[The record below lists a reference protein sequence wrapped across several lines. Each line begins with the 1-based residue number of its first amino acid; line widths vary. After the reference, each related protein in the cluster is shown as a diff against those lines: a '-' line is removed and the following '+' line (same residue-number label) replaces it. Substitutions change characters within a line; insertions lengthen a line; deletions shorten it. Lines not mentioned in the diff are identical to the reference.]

1 MKLFVGQIP
10 KTMEE
15 DAIRP
20 VMEEFGVVKD
30 IKVIRDKL
38 TGAHRGITKKAWGR
52 GDAGCSEKERERE
65 RGVRICKSRLMAQ
78 KGQTKR
84 AQAIRKYTYC
94 IVLIT
99 SFRMLFCH
107 I

>member
-1 MKLFVGQIP
+1 LIIMKLFVGQIP

-20 VMEEFGVVKD
+20 IMEEFGVVKD

-38 TGAHRGITKKAWGR
+38 TGAHRGTV
-52 GDAGCSEKERERE
+52 SLLLH
-65 RGVRICKSRLMAQ
+65 CKQFTYIHFRL
-78 KGQTKR
+78 
-84 AQAIRKYTYC
+84 
-94 IVLIT
+94 
-99 SFRMLFCH
+99 LFCY